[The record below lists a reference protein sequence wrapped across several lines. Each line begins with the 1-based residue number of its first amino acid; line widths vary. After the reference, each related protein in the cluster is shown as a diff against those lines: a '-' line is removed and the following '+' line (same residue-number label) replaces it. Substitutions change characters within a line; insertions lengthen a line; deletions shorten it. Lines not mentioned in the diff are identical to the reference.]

1 MEKSDVLEVH
11 DLLLDVIK
19 KASEPFSV
27 ADLVKEYQ
35 QKKEYKKVPKGYIWE
50 AIRILLAS
58 PQIKLRT
65 DLKIESTSSEIS
77 SEM

>member
-1 MEKSDVLEVH
+1 MKREDIIKVH
-11 DLLLDVIK
+11 DLLLDLIK
-19 KASEPFSV
+19 NTTEPYSV
-27 ADLVKEYQ
+27 SDLVKEYQ

-65 DLKIESTSSEIS
+65 DLKIEPSSEIS
-77 SEM
+77 TQM